1 MLKTHIDRDRMDVKS
16 LERKIDD
23 QKRKLNAT
31 VDDIV
36 QLDAVLGGP
45 KGNNSVFN
53 NGSDDIKI
61 HGLEQEVEEL
71 KKANRTLQEEKE

>member
-1 MLKTHIDRDRMDVKS
+1 MLKSHIDRDRMDVKS

-45 KGNNSVFN
+45 KGNNSVIN

-61 HGLEQEVEEL
+61 HGLE
-71 KKANRTLQEEKE
+71 